1 MNSFVERWQRA
12 MTKLTRRQAWFGAG
26 VSLFIIAGAF
36 GPIFGGNIY
45 PPGDARG
52 DPWLKVLTV
61 AVLTFF
67 ALWVLVPSVLRLR
80 RP

>member
-1 MNSFVERWQRA
+1 MDWFVERWQRA
-12 MTKLTRRQAWFGAG
+12 MKSLTRRQAWFGVALG
-26 VSLFIIAGAF
+26 LFIIGGAI
-36 GPIFGGNIY
+36 GRVFGGNIY

-52 DPWLKVLTV
+52 EPWFTAFTV

-67 ALWVLVPSVLRLR
+67 AIWILVPSLLRLR